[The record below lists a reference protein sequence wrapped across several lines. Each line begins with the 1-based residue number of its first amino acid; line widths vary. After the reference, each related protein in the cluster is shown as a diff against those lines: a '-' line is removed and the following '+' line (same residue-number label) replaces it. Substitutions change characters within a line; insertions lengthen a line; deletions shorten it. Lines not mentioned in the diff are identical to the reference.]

1 MKIQRK
7 RIVVTG
13 VGICSAI
20 GQNKQA
26 FTQGLFDCKS
36 AIDSSDEFNRFF
48 ESCYAAQIKEPI
60 EYPELDAKLVSQL
73 DKVALWGYKVGLEAL
88 HDAKLAESNSLQ
100 SMSAM
105 IAVSGAATEPL
116 MPLITNDSVPMDML
130 ANTGNYGA
138 AASIITSLLGLGGGY
153 DVVATACTA
162 STNALGLGFDAIQN
176 DKTEQVL
183 IVGSEPLYL
192 PTFSGF
198 KILDAMADGP
208 CSPFSA
214 EHGMSVGEGAGA
226 LVLESY
232 ESAKAR
238 GAHIYAEILAYATSC
253 DAYHET
259 SPEPRGEGATLVMS
273 RALNNAQ
280 ISADK
285 IEYINV
291 HGTGTSANDRA
302 ETAAVNKVFN
312 HRPVPV
318 SSTKSYFGHNI
329 SAAGVMEM
337 VACLVTLPQ
346 KKILPTLNFS
356 TPREYVDLN
365 VVANDF
371 IDQDVNVFMKNNYA
385 FGGNNCSVLGSIE
398 VASEPASV
406 FEKKQVVITGM
417 GQISSLGIG
426 FEAFKQGLAD
436 SVDTSSEILCQLQH
450 GEQETPFHWLTGS
463 ESVLG
468 EMCSHLPVND
478 LSEFNVRVHKV
489 APFNARKVLRGVDA
503 RKMHPVSLFTM
514 VALETTLDSANLK
527 ISKQNK
533 DEFGMVLGLSKG
545 PQTAIDN
552 FFSSMKPDPN
562 NVRTSEFPKALYNS
576 VSSGCAT
583 IKGMRGY
590 NTTLATGHS
599 ASLGALVQAYEVVRQ
614 NIQPYMFAGGS
625 DEQALGFSLV
635 MNTARKDMSVNYQSD
650 IHSFKPYDESSGGYV
665 MAEGAALVMLEAQDR
680 ALQRG
685 ANIFAQVL
693 GYGRANASDRFD
705 NDGLTRSQA
714 LSIAI
719 KAALKESQLESSQL
733 DMICGTSLGSKK
745 ADLAELT
752 GVKVGLGEVVSSI
765 PYTNF
770 NSYFGFA
777 ESACGSLNLQGV
789 IVAMEDSLI
798 YPIKNSQHCLLDGFD
813 LVTQKPRA
821 KTVDHALLVGMN
833 EAGNCYA
840 IILSKPERQM

>member
-1 MKIQRK
+1 MKTQRK

-13 VGICSAI
+13 VGVCSAI

-26 FTQGLFDCKS
+26 FTQGLIDCKS
-36 AIDSSDEFNRFF
+36 AIGSCDEFNRFF
-48 ESCYAAQIKEPI
+48 ENCYAAQIKEPI
-60 EYPELDAKLVSQL
+60 EYPELDTELVSQL

-88 HDAKLAESNSLQ
+88 QDARLAGSNSLQ

-105 IAVSGAATEPL
+105 IGVSGAATEPL
-116 MPLITNDSVPMDML
+116 IPVITDDVVPMDML
-130 ANTGNYGA
+130 ANMGNYGA
-138 AASIITSLLGLGGGY
+138 AAPIITNLLGLGGGY

-176 DKTEQVL
+176 NKTEQVL
-183 IVGSEPLYL
+183 IIGSEPLYL

-198 KILDAMADGP
+198 KILDAMANGP

-214 EHGMSVGEGAGA
+214 EPGMSVGEGAGA

-238 GAHIYAEILAYATSC
+238 GAHIYAEILGYATSC

-259 SPEPRGEGATLVMS
+259 SPEPRGEGATMVMS
-273 RALNNAQ
+273 RALDNAG
-280 ISADK
+280 ISATK

-302 ETAAVNKVFN
+302 ETAAVNKVLN
-312 HRPVPV
+312 HKPVPV

-337 VACLVTLPQ
+337 VACLVTLPE

-385 FGGNNCSVLGSIE
+385 FGGNNCSVIGSMK
-398 VASEPASV
+398 VASQPVSAYD
-406 FEKKQVVITGM
+406 KKQVVITGM

-436 SVDTSSEILCQLQH
+436 SVDTSSEIHCQLQH
-450 GEQETPFHWLTGS
+450 SDNETPFHWLMQS
-463 ESVLG
+463 EHVLCEMRSRLPANDLG
-468 EMCSHLPVND
+468 ELK
-478 LSEFNVRVHKV
+478 FRVHKV
-489 APFNARKVLRGVDA
+489 APFNARKILRGVDT
-503 RKMHPVSLFTM
+503 RKLHPVSLYTM
-514 VALETTLDSANLK
+514 VALETTLNSADLK
-527 ISKQNK
+527 IGKQNK

-552 FFSSMKPDPN
+552 FFSSMKPEPN
-562 NVRTSEFPKALYNS
+562 NVRTTEFPKALYNN
-576 VSSGCAT
+576 VSSSCAT

-590 NTTLATGHS
+590 NTTLATGHN
-599 ASLGALVQAYEVVRQ
+599 ASLGSLIQGYEVVRQ

-635 MNTARKDMSVNYQSD
+635 MHAARNNAAVNYQTD
-650 IHSFKPYDESSGGYV
+650 IHSFKPYDESSAGYV
-665 MAEGAALVMLEAQDR
+665 MAEGAALVMLEPKDR
-680 ALQRG
+680 AQQRN
-685 ANIFAQVL
+685 AHIYAQVL
-693 GYGRANASDRFD
+693 GYGRANAS
-705 NDGLTRSQA
+705 NQYNKNGQNRSQA
-714 LSIAI
+714 LAIAI
-719 KAALKESQLESSQL
+719 EAALKESQLESDQL
-733 DMICGTSLGSKK
+733 DMICGTSLGFKK
-745 ADLAELT
+745 ADIAELN
-752 GVKVGLGEVVSSI
+752 GVKIGLGEAVSNI

-777 ESACGSLNLQGV
+777 ESASGSLNLQGV

-813 LVTQKPRA
+813 LVMQKPRV
-821 KTVDHALLVGMN
+821 KKVNHALVVGMN

-840 IILSKPERQM
+840 IILSKP

>member
-1 MKIQRK
+1 MKTQRK
-7 RIVVTG
+7 RIVITG

-36 AIDSSDEFNRFF
+36 AIASSDEFNRFF
-48 ESCYAAQIKEPI
+48 ENCYAAHIKEPI
-60 EYPELDAKLVSQL
+60 KYPELDTELVSQL

-88 HDAKLAESNSLQ
+88 QDAKLAGSNSLQ
-100 SMSAM
+100 TMSAM

-116 MPLITNDSVPMDML
+116 MPVITDDAVPMDML
-130 ANTGNYGA
+130 ANTGHYGA
-138 AASIITSLLGLGGGY
+138 AAPIITNLLGLGGGY

-176 DKTEQVL
+176 NKTEQVL

-214 EHGMSVGEGAGA
+214 EPGMSVGEGAGA

-232 ESAKAR
+232 ESARAR
-238 GAHIYAEILAYATSC
+238 GAHIYAEILGYATSC

-259 SPEPRGEGATLVMS
+259 SPEPRGEGATMVMS
-273 RALNNAQ
+273 LALDHAG
-280 ISADK
+280 ISAKK

-302 ETAAVNKVFN
+302 ETAAVNKVFGQK
-312 HRPVPV
+312 RVPV

-337 VACLVTLPQ
+337 VACLVTLPE

-385 FGGNNCSVLGSIE
+385 FGGNNCSVIGSMK
-398 VASEPASV
+398 VASQPVSSYN
-406 FEKKQVVITGM
+406 KKQVVITGV

-426 FEAFKQGLAD
+426 FDAFKQGLAE
-436 SVDTSSEILCQLQH
+436 SVDTSSEIHCQLQH
-450 GEQETPFHWLTGS
+450 NDNESPFHWLTQS
-463 ESVLG
+463 ESVLC
-468 EMCSHLPVND
+468 EMRSNLPAND
-478 LSEFNVRVHKV
+478 LGELSFRVHKV
-489 APFNARKVLRGVDA
+489 APFNARKILRSVDT
-503 RKMHPVSLFTM
+503 RKLHPISLYTM
-514 VALETTLDSANLK
+514 AALEATLTSADLK
-527 ISKQNK
+527 IGKQNK

-545 PQTAIDN
+545 PQTAMDN
-552 FFSSMKPDPN
+552 FFSSMKPEPS

-590 NTTLATGHS
+590 NTTLATGHN
-599 ASLGALVQAYEVVRQ
+599 ASLGALIQGYEVVRQ
-614 NIQPYMFAGGS
+614 NMQPYMLAGGS

-635 MNTARKDMSVNYQSD
+635 MNAARNDAAVNYQSD
-650 IHSFKPYDESSGGYV
+650 ALSFKPYDESSSGYV
-665 MAEGAALVMLEAQDR
+665 MGEGAALVLLEAKDA
-680 ALQRG
+680 ALSRD
-685 ANIFAQVL
+685 AHIYAQVA
-693 GYGRANASDRFD
+693 GYGRANASDQF
-705 NDGLTRSQA
+705 NVNGQTRSQA
-714 LSIAI
+714 LASAI
-719 KAALKESQLESSQL
+719 EAALKESQLSPNQL
-733 DMICGTSLGSKK
+733 DMICGTSLGFKE
-745 ADLAELT
+745 ADISELN
-752 GVKVGLGEVVSSI
+752 GVKMGLGDAVSSI

-777 ESACGSLNLQGV
+777 ESASGALNLQGV
-789 IVAMEDSLI
+789 IVAMEDNII
-798 YPIKNSQHCLLDGFD
+798 YPIKNSQHALLDDFD
-813 LVTQKPRA
+813 LVMKAPRE
-821 KTVDHALLVGMN
+821 KIVNHALVVGMN
-833 EAGNCYA
+833 EGGNCYA
-840 IILSKPERQM
+840 VILSKP

>member
-1 MKIQRK
+1 MKTQRK
-7 RIVVTG
+7 RIVITG

-36 AIDSSDEFNRFF
+36 AIASSEEFNRFF
-48 ESCYAAQIKEPI
+48 ENCYAAQIKEPI
-60 EYPELDAKLVSQL
+60 RYPELDDGLVSQL

-88 HDAKLAESNSLQ
+88 QDAKLAGTSGLQ
-100 SMSAM
+100 SVSAM
-105 IAVSGAATEPL
+105 IAVSGAATEPF
-116 MPLITNDSVPMDML
+116 MPVITDDAVPMDML
-130 ANTGNYGA
+130 ANMGNYGA
-138 AASIITSLLGLGGGY
+138 AAPVITNLLGLGGGY

-176 DKTEQVL
+176 NKSDQVL

-214 EHGMSVGEGAGA
+214 EPGMSVGEGAGA

-238 GAHIYAEILAYATSC
+238 GAHIYAEILGYATSC

-259 SPEPRGEGATLVMS
+259 SPEPRGEGATMVMS
-273 RALNNAQ
+273 LALKNADV
-280 ISADK
+280 SAKK

-302 ETAAVNKVFN
+302 ETAALNKVFN
-312 HRPVPV
+312 HKPIPV

-337 VACLVTLPQ
+337 VACLVTLPE

-365 VVANDF
+365 VVANEF
-371 IDQDVNVFMKNNYA
+371 LDQDVNVFMKNNYA
-385 FGGNNCSVLGSIE
+385 FGGNNCSVIGSMK
-398 VASEPASV
+398 VASLPVSAYV
-406 FEKKQVVITGM
+406 KKQVVITGV

-436 SVDTSSEILCQLQH
+436 ATDTSSAIQCQLQH
-450 GEQETPFHWLTGS
+450 KDNEAPFHWLTQS
-463 ESVLG
+463 EQILTEMRSNLPANDLG
-468 EMCSHLPVND
+468 ELK
-478 LSEFNVRVHKV
+478 FRVHKV
-489 APFNARKVLRGVDA
+489 APFNARKILRSVDT
-503 RKMHPVSLFTM
+503 RKLHPINLYAM
-514 VALETTLDSANLK
+514 AALESTLTSADVK
-527 ISKQNK
+527 IGKQNR

-545 PQTAIDN
+545 PQTALDN
-552 FFSSMKPDPN
+552 FFSSMKPEPS
-562 NVRTSEFPKALYNS
+562 NVRTTEFPKALYNS

-590 NTTLATGHS
+590 NTTLATGYN
-599 ASLGALVQAYEVVRQ
+599 ASLGALIQAYEVVRQ
-614 NIQPYMFAGGS
+614 NMQPYMLAGGA

-635 MNTARKDMSVNYQSD
+635 MHAAHNDAAVNYQTD
-650 IHSFKPYDESSGGYV
+650 INSFKPYDASSAGYV
-665 MAEGAALVMLEAQDR
+665 MGEGAGLVLLEAKD
-680 ALQRG
+680 AAEQRD
-685 ANIFAQVL
+685 AHIYAQVA
-693 GYGRANASDRFD
+693 GYGRASASDYYQK
-705 NDGLTRSQA
+705 NGQTSEQA
-714 LSIAI
+714 LSNAI
-719 KAALKESQLESSQL
+719 QAALKEAKLEPSQL
-733 DMICGTSLGSKK
+733 DMICGTSLGYKD
-745 ADLAELT
+745 ADLAELN
-752 GVKVGLGEVVSSI
+752 GVKMALGEVTANI

-770 NSYFGFA
+770 NSYVGFS
-777 ESACGSLNLQGV
+777 ESACGALNLQGI
-789 IVAMEDSLI
+789 IVAMEESII
-798 YPIKNSQHCLLDGFD
+798 YPVKHSECCLLDGFD
-813 LVTQKPRA
+813 LVTQTPRE
-821 KTVDHALLVGMN
+821 KTVNHALLVGMN

-840 IILSKPERQM
+840 IVLSKP